1 MPINQDVHA
10 DRIVFPVELIVRPWN
25 PADPAPRPVFPVQHP
40 YVEMIWLPVIG
51 PSATWALRRLAGWA
65 SAFPD
70 GTAVVLPE
78 LSESLGLGATSGP
91 ASSVQ
96 RTLRRLVMFR
106 LARWSDALE
115 VRTTVPAVSE
125 RHLARL
131 SSGLV
136 HAHDRMTTRVDA
148 A

>member
-1 MPINQDVHA
+1 
-10 DRIVFPVELIVRPWN
+10 L
-25 PADPAPRPVFPVQHP
+25 FPVQHP
-40 YVEMIWLPVIG
+40 YVEMLWLPVIG
-51 PSATWALRRLAGWA
+51 PSAAWMLRRLAGWA

-70 GTAVVLPE
+70 GTTVVLPE
-78 LSESLGLGATSGP
+78 LSESLGLGATSGA

-106 LARWSDALE
+106 LARWSDVLE

-125 RHLARL
+125 RQLARM

-136 HAHDRMTTRVDA
+136 HAHDRMTARVNA